1 MSTAAAIGSA
11 ANGGTVTSPNVF
23 SSKSDVAYAELRGR
37 ILTGTLAPGSRL
49 DQYEVAQ
56 AMDMSITPIREA
68 IRRLSSEGLIHL
80 GSHRSASIAGISAT
94 EAREL
99 FEVRLLLDPGA
110 AVLAAERR
118 TPDDIGEMRATA
130 GRLLPVTR
138 AWGAEALAAHR
149 AFHRAIYLASHND
162 ALVRQLDDLWDKSDR
177 YRRLGLELP
186 PGDEP
191 RTRDHREHHELLELI
206 AAGDADGAG
215 ALMLAHV
222 ERSLTAAA
230 ITALENREDHPGS
243 SAGTPD
249 PDGGQ

>member
-1 MSTAAAIGSA
+1 M
-11 ANGGTVTSPNVF
+11 F

-68 IRRLSSEGLIHL
+68 IRRLSGEGLIHL

-130 GRLLPVTR
+130 GRLLPVTGPGVQR
-138 AWGAEALAAHR
+138 P
-149 AFHRAIYLASHND
+149 S
-162 ALVRQLDDLWDKSDR
+162 
-177 YRRLGLELP
+177 P
-186 PGDEP
+186 P
-191 RTRDHREHHELLELI
+191 T
-206 AAGDADGAG
+206 
-215 ALMLAHV
+215 
-222 ERSLTAAA
+222 ERSTERS
-230 ITALENREDHPGS
+230 IWPPTMTPWSGS
-243 SAGTPD
+243 STTSGTSPIGTAVSGWSCH
-249 PDGGQ
+249 PATNPAPATTVSTTSCSS

>member
-1 MSTAAAIGSA
+1 MSSATAAGSA
-11 ANGGTVTSPNVF
+11 PNGGTVTTPNVF

-37 ILTGTLAPGSRL
+37 ILTGRLRRVAARPVRSRSGHGH
-49 DQYEVAQ
+49 EHH
-56 AMDMSITPIREA
+56 PIREA
-68 IRRLSSEGLIHL
+68 IRRLSTEGLILL

-118 TPDDIGEMRATA
+118 TPDDLAKMRATA
-130 GRLLPVTR
+130 ARLLPVTR
-138 AWGAEALAAHR
+138 AWGEEALAAHR

-186 PGDEP
+186 PGDAPHP
-191 RTRDHREHHELLELI
+191 R
-206 AAGDADGAG
+206 
-215 ALMLAHV
+215 
-222 ERSLTAAA
+222 
-230 ITALENREDHPGS
+230 P
-243 SAGTPD
+243 P
-249 PDGGQ
+249 